1 MGLFKK
7 KLDYILK
14 HNVFFSKVFRG
25 TVSLIFRFLGFF
37 YPIKKNTVLFTAHNR
52 GYNDSSRA
60 IYEQML
66 KDKRFSNFTFYWG
79 LDDPSADIPGNPI
92 KVKADTWK
100 YFKTA
105 FKCQYWVTCVN
116 IERSLRFKKKKQL
129 YLNTDHGITIK
140 TCGNDAAGRK
150 DYNFFYINFYC
161 VSGSYEREMYI
172 RCFNLNPKNIIHT
185 GLPRND
191 ELYRITQKEVIDIK
205 KRLGL
210 SDKKII
216 LYAPTWRDSNDVGK
230 TYSLRPPINIEKW
243 QKLLGNEY
251 IVLLRAHPY
260 TTQLLGIEFN
270 EFIRDFSSYGVV
282 NDLIKIADILIS
294 DYSAIIFDYAITE
307 KPIFCF
313 AYDYDDYKK
322 NRGIALDLRNEFP
335 GGIVEDEDEL
345 LERIQNIDYDKACK
359 EVASFKNK
367 YIEYG
372 GNATNMCIDAL
383 FSDLQSEQEIKNDLR
398 K

>member
-1 MGLFKK
+1 MGSFKK
-7 KLDYILK
+7 KLDYVLK

-25 TVSLIFRFLGFF
+25 TVSLAFRFFGLF

-79 LDDPSADIPGNPI
+79 LDDPSIEIPGNPI

-105 FKCQYWVTCVN
+105 FKCKYWVTCVN
-116 IERSLRFKKKKQL
+116 IERSLRFKKKKQI

-150 DYNFFYINFYC
+150 DYNFYYINYYC
-161 VSGSYEREMYI
+161 VSGNYEREMYI
-172 RCFNLNPKNIIHT
+172 RCFNLNPKNIIPT

-191 ELYRITQKEVIDIK
+191 ELYRITQEEVIEIK

-210 SDKKII
+210 DGKKII
-216 LYAPTWRDSNDVGK
+216 FYAPTWRDSKDVGK
-230 TYSLRPPINIEKW
+230 TYSLRPPITIDKW
-243 QKLLGNEY
+243 QKELGNEY

-260 TTQLLGIEFN
+260 TTQLLGVEFN
-270 EFIRDFSSYGVV
+270 DFIRDYSSYRVV

-294 DYSAIIFDYAITE
+294 DYSAIVFDFAITE

-313 AYDYDDYKK
+313 AYDYDDYVK

-335 GGIVEDEDEL
+335 GGIVENEDDL
-345 LERIQNIDYDKACK
+345 LKRIKSIDYEKACK
-359 EVASFKNK
+359 EVAAFKNK

-372 GNATNMCIDAL
+372 GNATQLCIDYV
-383 FSDLQSEQEIKNDLR
+383 FGKDE
-398 K
+398 